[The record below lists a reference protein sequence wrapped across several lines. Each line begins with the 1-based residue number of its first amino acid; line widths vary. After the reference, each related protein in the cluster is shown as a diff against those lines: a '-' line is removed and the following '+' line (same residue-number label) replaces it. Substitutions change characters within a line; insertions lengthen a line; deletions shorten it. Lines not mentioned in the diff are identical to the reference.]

1 MNFHMRQMSLWMK
14 SLDINGREIRITSK
28 EAVHLKYCQC
38 VFSLRLSQLKSICT
52 SETPPSCLLTHNS
65 CAPSGSSTLMPGHTY
80 VVRVPN
86 PFFPSKALIS
96 QRALSQKKHVS
107 CHRGEMDFKLLNKD
121 QSVPCLPYSLF
132 LSSWKATGNRTGHL
146 PSPVTIRD
154 KLSICKSIWTKLCVI
169 LSCR

>member
-1 MNFHMRQMSLWMK
+1 MNFHVRQMSLWMK

-38 VFSLRLSQLKSICT
+38 RFSLRLSQLKSICT

-121 QSVPCLPYSLF
+121 YLYLVSHIPWFSHPGKQQEIEQDICPHQS
-132 LSSWKATGNRTGHL
+132 LSGTSFPFARVFGQN
-146 PSPVTIRD
+146 SV
-154 KLSICKSIWTKLCVI
+154 
-169 LSCR
+169 